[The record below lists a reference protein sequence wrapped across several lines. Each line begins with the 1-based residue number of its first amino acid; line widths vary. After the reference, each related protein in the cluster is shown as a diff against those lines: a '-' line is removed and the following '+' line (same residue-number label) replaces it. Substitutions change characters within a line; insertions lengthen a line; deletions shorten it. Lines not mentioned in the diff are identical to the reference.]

1 MNTLHV
7 REEFLHQTLN
17 YILINKVPQAIIPTR
32 IMLQKNPTHLWL
44 LLTLCLVT
52 CKQKALHA
60 AWIEQ
65 SQHGSFKVEKVL
77 EQKRAIWGFD
87 FLSEDEIIFTLIS
100 GQIKLYNLKS
110 KTSLL
115 IKDLDNVYVGGQG
128 GLLDI
133 AVHINKDKSKHIYF
147 CYSTQNKQGQS
158 TALAK
163 AQLVNNT
170 LQNIKTIFTAEP
182 YFKTS
187 HHFGCRIAFD
197 GKGSLFLSVG
207 DRGNRDL
214 AQSLTTHNGKIL
226 RLDLEGKPA
235 QGNPFIKTKDA
246 KPEIWSYGH
255 RNPQGLF
262 FDKTSNTLYEQEH
275 GPKGGDEI
283 NIIEKGKNYG
293 WPTIT
298 YGKEYSGF
306 KINGGLNKKDGLEQP
321 LHYYVPSIAPSGLS
335 LYRGKALKF
344 WDGDLFS
351 GALALQHI
359 NRIRIKDGKVIEE
372 ERLLKN
378 LKQRIRHIKI
388 GLDDKLYFSTDS
400 GDLYSINKVK

>member
-1 MNTLHV
+1 MFTINTK
-7 REEFLHQTLN
+7 
-17 YILINKVPQAIIPTR
+17 LIR
-32 IMLQKNPTHLWL
+32 LCSL
-44 LLTLCLVT
+44 LSLCFIA
-52 CKQKALHA
+52 CKQKSAQA
-60 AWIEQ
+60 AWVEQ
-65 SQHGSFKVEKVL
+65 SQHGSFKVEKIL
-77 EQKRAIWGFD
+77 QEKRAIWGFD
-87 FLSEDEIIFTLIS
+87 FVSDQHIIYTLVS
-100 GQIKLYNLKS
+100 GQIKLFDLKS
-110 KTSLL
+110 KSSLL

-133 AVHINKDKSKHIYF
+133 AVHHNQNKTKSIYF
-147 CYSTQNKQGQS
+147 CYSTKTKEGQS

-163 AQLVNNT
+163 ADLSNNKLENLKT
-170 LQNIKTIFTAEP
+170 LFTAQP

-197 GKGSLFLSVG
+197 GQGSLFLSVG

-214 AQSLTTHNGKIL
+214 AQSLNSHNGKIL
-226 RLDLEGKPA
+226 RLDLDGKPA
-235 QGNPFIKTKDA
+235 KNNPFVKTKDA

-262 FDKTSNTLYEQEH
+262 FDINSNTLYEQEH

-293 WPTIT
+293 WPIIT

-321 LHYYVPSIAPSGLS
+321 LHYYVPSIAPSGLAQ
-335 LYRGKALKF
+335 YRGTVLKF
-344 WDGDLFS
+344 WDQDLFS
-351 GALALQHI
+351 GALALTHI
-359 NRIRIKDGKVIEE
+359 NRIRIKNGKVVEE

-378 LKQRIRHIKI
+378 LKQRIRHVKM
-388 GLDDKLYFSTDS
+388 GPDEKLYFSTDS
-400 GDLYSINKVK
+400 GDLYCIDANNNPGI